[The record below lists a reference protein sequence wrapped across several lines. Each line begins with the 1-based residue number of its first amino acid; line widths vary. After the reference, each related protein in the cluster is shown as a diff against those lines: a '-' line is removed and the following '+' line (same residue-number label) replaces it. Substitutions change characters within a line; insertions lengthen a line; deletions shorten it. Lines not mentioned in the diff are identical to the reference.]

1 MMFSVRQKAHLLQV
15 MRVQE
20 GGGRTT
26 QSFVYII
33 QVVSLT
39 YRGKITISSKK
50 HVILKKKLLYACKS
64 AYPQLELLY

>member
-50 HVILKKKLLYACKS
+50 HVILKKKTVVCLQISIPTA
-64 AYPQLELLY
+64 